1 MTVSVYFLLGFVQFT
16 NLPGYGYTIFMT
28 HNTACA
34 ADGAHRVHRAI
45 GRPIDAWLPS
55 CSNEKNK
62 RPPIP
67 LYDYVQTNIG
77 KLKWSLDYFLDGL
90 SSASLFASACN
101 LASSSAGNRPKE
113 EVPVA

>member
-1 MTVSVYFLLGFVQFT
+1 MVAFLFK
-16 NLPGYGYTIFMT
+16 
-28 HNTACA
+28 
-34 ADGAHRVHRAI
+34 R
-45 GRPIDAWLPS
+45 
-55 CSNEKNK
+55 KNK

>member
-1 MTVSVYFLLGFVQFT
+1 MTVSVYFLLGFVQFYKFT
-16 NLPGYGYTIFMT
+16 LCTLYT
-28 HNTACA
+28 
-34 ADGAHRVHRAI
+34 DGAHRVHRAI

>member
-1 MTVSVYFLLGFVQFT
+1 MMYDCVRLLFT
-16 NLPGYGYTIFMT
+16 WFCTILQIYTFT
-28 HNTACA
+28 LSYAACA

-55 CSNEKNK
+55 CSNEKTKDRPFRCTTTSK
-62 RPPIP
+62 RT
-67 LYDYVQTNIG
+67 LANSNG
-77 KLKWSLDYFLDGL
+77 LYFLDGL